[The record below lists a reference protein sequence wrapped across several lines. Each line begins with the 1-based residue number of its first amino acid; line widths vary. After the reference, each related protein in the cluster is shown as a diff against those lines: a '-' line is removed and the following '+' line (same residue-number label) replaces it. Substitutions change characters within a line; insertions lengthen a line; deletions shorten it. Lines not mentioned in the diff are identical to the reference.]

1 MTPELNETNSTR
13 IHPALDFTA
22 KHAYV
27 GQRMHDRHSHRS
39 NSLFII
45 SDSKS
50 ILDFTDTT
58 REIRNISLQCADFKM
73 KQRWSSEGIESFV
86 NGAEPVEPT
95 QLFTRI
101 RELFRA
107 YIELSDQR
115 LYDFLALWSI
125 GTYFH
130 WLFNAYPYVYVGG
143 ISGSGK
149 TKLLTLCS
157 LICFNSM
164 SSGAP
169 TCASL
174 FRLIQST
181 RCSVFLDES
190 EVLSNRYTAA
200 DIRNLLLCG
209 YKKGQPVYRIERTD
223 EWDFEPGSFE
233 IYSPKMLVNIEG
245 LETVLGSRC
254 IDIIMQR
261 GSNRGITARS
271 IEIDYPIWQQ
281 VRDMVYPFL
290 MKNWKAVKQKYA
302 ELQNDNILQNR
313 DWELWR
319 PILSLA
325 QFFDNI
331 TLFQSVRALAIE
343 KAAENQYT
351 ASELCEIVLVET
363 LQSIVNHDDSYKL
376 ADIRLRMISNLEDH
390 EYLSSRHVGNLLK
403 RLGFTQSRRVGSGY
417 QYFLQVSKVKALAQ
431 NLGISE
437 GSEHSE
443 CSGEQGTQEI
453 HTSVEIVE
461 IEKCQEEKSE

>member
-271 IEIDYPIWQQ
+271 VEIDYPIWQQ

-325 QFFDNI
+325 QFFDNTI
-331 TLFQSVRALAIE
+331 LFQSIRALAIE
-343 KAAENQYT
+343 KAAETQYT
-351 ASELCEIVLVET
+351 TSELWEVVIVET
-363 LQSIVNHDDSYKL
+363 LLSMVDHDDFYKL
-376 ADIRLRMISNLEDH
+376 ADIKLEMIGNLEDH
-390 EYLSSRHVGNLLK
+390 EYLTSRHVGNLLK

-417 QYFLQVSKVKALAQ
+417 QYFLQVSRVKALARS
-431 NLGISE
+431 LGVSE